1 MDVMTCTWCEDEQ
14 AVVQGNDEHNGPW
27 SLCKTCL
34 RDLVDT
40 GAVWNEAGHIQRA
53 ALRAIDAGVLDA
65 EPLKDHD
72 PDVAVSDVSLDDTGR
87 FVR

>member
-1 MDVMTCTWCEDEQ
+1 MDVMTCTWCEDAP
-14 AVVQGNDEHNGPW
+14 AVVQGYDEHNGPW
-27 SLCKTCL
+27 SLCLACL

-40 GAVWNEAGHIQRA
+40 GAIWAEAGHIQRA

-72 PDVAVSDVSLDDTGR
+72 PDVSVTDPTMDDSGR
-87 FVR
+87 FAR